1 MAWKFHKIPSSLGFF
16 SFSHFS
22 QKFLNGSGLS
32 IKLSC
37 DLWGAKLQEAY
48 FPTENGWVL
57 KILLGIIEVIKLL
70 NHSRTDK
77 CHPLLLQSS
86 VLSTLYTVFNQ
97 LDLKFLVNSF
107 LMGHVTP
114 IISDFLF
121 QRSALNFKYV
131 LLKIMDDIYGISP

>member
-16 SFSHFS
+16 SFSYFS

-48 FPTENGWVL
+48 VPTENGWVL

-107 LMGHVTP
+107 FDGTCN
-114 IISDFLF
+114 SDHFRF
-121 QRSALNFKYV
+121 SV
-131 LLKIMDDIYGISP
+131 SEVSPECQVCLIEDHG